1 MATGNIHA
9 VGDITFDGG
18 SSGTITLGSGA
29 DDNVVLAGDVNSNII
44 PNTDNTFDLGSSGQQ
59 WKDLYING
67 IGYMDQLGTDAD
79 PVAAYISSGEIDG
92 VTLGAESAI
101 TSLTVSGQTD
111 LNGNVDVDNAHF
123 LVDASTTISLD
134 AAGASNFTT
143 SNGALT
149 LAGAGGVT
157 VTSTGGTLLLNGA
170 GQTVDI
176 NSAGSVSYTHLTLPT
191 KA

>member
-79 PVAAYISSGEIDG
+79 AVAAYISSGEIDG
-92 VTLGAESAI
+92 VSLGAESAI

-111 LNGNVDVDNAHF
+111 LNGNVDVDIAHF

-134 AAGASNFTT
+134 AAGCLLYT
-143 SNGALT
+143 SDPA
-149 LAGAGGVT
+149 
-157 VTSTGGTLLLNGA
+157 
-170 GQTVDI
+170 
-176 NSAGSVSYTHLTLPT
+176 HE
-191 KA
+191 